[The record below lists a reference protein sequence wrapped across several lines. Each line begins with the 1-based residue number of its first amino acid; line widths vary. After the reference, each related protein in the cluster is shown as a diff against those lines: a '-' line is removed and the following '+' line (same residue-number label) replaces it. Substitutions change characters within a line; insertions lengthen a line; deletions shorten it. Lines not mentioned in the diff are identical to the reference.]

1 MVLKSKSSGF
11 SLIETLVGSAVFVM
25 LALSAYKAF
34 EVLMDVV
41 ATSQAKIT
49 ATTLANEK
57 FEIIRNLPYTDVGIV
72 AGLPSGKI
80 KRNET
85 IVKDNFSF
93 DTTTTIRNVDDP
105 FDGTIGGSPSDS
117 SPADYKLVD
126 LEINC
131 SNCRSFTPL
140 GFTTLIAPH
149 SLETASSNGALFI
162 RVFDASGLP
171 VQGASLHIKNTNTD
185 PDTIIDETTDNEGW
199 VKIIDAP
206 TGTFAYEIT
215 ASKSGYT
222 TDKTYLPG
230 GDAGPNPTLPN
241 PTVVTQQVTQTSLS
255 IDMLSSI
262 SVETYDT
269 SCVLLPSLSFSLTGT
284 KKIGENILKYPAQ
297 EFTSDSTGHLE
308 IPDMEWD
315 SYSTLLSSS
324 SYDLAGVNPFPIFS
338 LPPNENKTIKI
349 IANLHSGN
357 SVLVSV
363 KDSLGEP
370 INDATV
376 LLQKTGFEE
385 TKTTGQGSC
394 TAPGQVFWS
403 GLESG
408 NYTLTVTKN
417 GYQEEVV
424 SFSSSSWK
432 NETITLTP

>member
-1 MVLKSKSSGF
+1 MVLKNKSSGF
-11 SLIETLVGSAVFVM
+11 SLIETLVGSMVFVM

-85 IVKDNFSF
+85 ILKDNFSF
-93 DTTTTIRNVDDP
+93 DTITTIRNVDDP

-131 SNCRSFTPL
+131 SNCKSFTPL

-149 SLETASSNGALFI
+149 SLETASVNGALFI
-162 RVFDASGLP
+162 RVFDANGLP

-215 ASKSGYT
+215 ANKSGYT
-222 TDKTYLPG
+222 TDKTYSPG

-284 KKIGENILKYPAQ
+284 KKIGENILKYPTQ
-297 EFTSDSTGHLE
+297 EFTSDATGHLE
-308 IPDMEWD
+308 IPNMEWD

-324 SYDLAGVNPFPIFS
+324 SYDLAGINPFPVFS
-338 LPPNENKTIKI
+338 LYPNENKTIKI

-394 TAPGQVFWS
+394 ATPGQVFWG
-403 GLESG
+403 GLQSG
-408 NYTLTVTKN
+408 NYTLTITKS

-424 SFSSSSWK
+424 SFTASSWS